1 MPNGFSAVTSM
12 LLARGWRQSSEGPQG
27 QMWAKGGALT
37 PVAFNLEPQ
46 TFAWRQFLDNV
57 ASVERESPE
66 EISRQASEYLEQVRV
81 RRRKQSRTELD
92 LHLKGA
98 SVSNHEASAHDFGRF
113 VSNVSSAVAALVVDR
128 FALQS
133 YEPRLKV
140 VGAKAGSVRVQF
152 REPVFDPRSDERLFE
167 QAGDTPESLA
177 LLRLAQIL
185 NVAQD
190 AAEMPVDHQL
200 DAALDVNVKARRSLQ
215 DLATRIYQSGWRV
228 DGLLLGFEEI
238 LPVSIGTSGAWRL
251 KAATSQSSVKTR
263 VIEAFGVLDSW
274 SWSKATMTLLQE
286 SARPLR
292 IAVPPELQARVAELN
307 STKGQQLVASLQVF
321 ERQAPNSAVITKAF
335 SLLGVEPVER
345 LV

>member
-1 MPNGFSAVTSM
+1 M
-12 LLARGWRQSSEGPQG
+12 
-27 QMWAKGGALT
+27 
-37 PVAFNLEPQ
+37 
-46 TFAWRQFLDNV
+46 
-57 ASVERESPE
+57 
-66 EISRQASEYLEQVRV
+66 
-81 RRRKQSRTELD
+81 
-92 LHLKGA
+92 
-98 SVSNHEASAHDFGRF
+98 
-113 VSNVSSAVAALVVDR
+113 
-128 FALQS
+128 
-133 YEPRLKV
+133 
-140 VGAKAGSVRVQF
+140 
-152 REPVFDPRSDERLFE
+152 FDPRSDERLFE

-200 DAALDVNVKARRSLQ
+200 DAALDVNVKARRTLQ

-263 VIEAFGVLDSW
+263 VIEAIGVLDSW

-286 SARPLR
+286 GARPLR

-335 SLLGVEPVER
+335 SLLGVEPIER